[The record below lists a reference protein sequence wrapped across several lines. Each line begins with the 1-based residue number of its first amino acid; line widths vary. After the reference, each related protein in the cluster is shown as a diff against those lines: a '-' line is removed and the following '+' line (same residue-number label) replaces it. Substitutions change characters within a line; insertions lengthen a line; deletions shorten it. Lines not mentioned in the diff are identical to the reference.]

1 MRAITKEPT
10 LFRRS
15 QDHSGMEPKIKETA
29 WNPEI
34 EKQILKQWEDSRT
47 YEFKPQGE
55 IFVIDTP
62 PPYPSG
68 RPWHIGAAAHYAQ
81 IDMIARTARMTGK
94 SVLFPIGIDRNGLPV
109 EMYTEKK
116 HNIRMHE
123 TDRAEFLKL
132 CTTALDDLE
141 TEMIQIMK
149 NLGLSGNFSEY
160 YRTDSEKYRT
170 LTQATFIELWKKGL
184 IYIANRPNNYDWIT
198 GTTIADAEITYEE
211 IPTKL
216 VYMKF
221 KIKNSDKVLVIASTR
236 PELLCACQAIIVNPD
251 DERHVDVIGKSA
263 IIPVI
268 NREVQIRTHPSA
280 EKEFG
285 SGAVMVCSYGDQN
298 DVALFRELKLQ
309 EIVSIGKNGRMTE
322 AAGPYTGLKV
332 KQAREKIIED
342 LQNQGLVEKVE
353 SINHRTPISERS
365 KVPIEIIPME
375 EYYLKQKESV
385 EKIKELGSKIVFHP
399 SMHKQILMNWL
410 ESITIDWPISRR
422 RFYGTEI
429 PIWYCKKCSEPHIP
443 EPGKY
448 YKPWKDPSPI
458 SKCTK
463 CGATEFIGE
472 ERTFDTWMDSSV
484 SPLYVSKY
492 GHDEE
497 FFKKTYPA
505 TIRPQSKDIV
515 RTWLYYTIL
524 RCEQLTGQ
532 TPWSEAWIMG
542 YGVDEHGAKMS
553 KSKGNVIDPLPVIQK
568 FGADTF
574 RFWSASEINLGYD
587 FRCSEQKIET
597 TKKFLSK
604 LWNISRFLSGFP
616 VVKSAK
622 TTPADNWILSE
633 LDKVVSECKKGFDDY
648 NFFVPSTSIRE
659 FTWNL
664 FAAHYIEM
672 VKGRAYSSSFNEE
685 ERDAA
690 IFTLHK
696 VLSTLLLLLAPI
708 TPFITDYLWQT
719 LYSDKTIHREK
730 FPQQEN
736 HEDWTRFT
744 KPITEFNSNVW
755 NKKKERNLSLKDSIE
770 IGIPDELQQF
780 ARDLQAMHNLKS

>member
-1 MRAITKEPT
+1 MEPT
-10 LFRRS
+10 
-15 QDHSGMEPKIKETA
+15 IKETA

-34 EKQILKQWEDSRT
+34 EKQILKQWQDLHL
-47 YEFKPQGE
+47 YDFAPQGD

-68 RPWHIGAAAHYAQ
+68 RPWHMGAAAHYAQ

-94 SVLFPIGIDRNGLPV
+94 NVLFPIGIDRNGLPV

-123 TDRAEFLKL
+123 TERGEFLKL
-132 CTTALDDLE
+132 CAAALDDLE
-141 TEMIQIMK
+141 AEMIQIMK

-160 YRTDSEKYRT
+160 YRTDSEKYRS

-184 IYIANRPNNYDWIT
+184 IYIANRPNNYDWVI

-221 KIKNSDKVLVIASTR
+221 RIKGTDKNIIIASTR
-236 PELLCACQAIIVNPD
+236 PELLCACQTIIVNPD
-251 DERHVDVIGKSA
+251 DERYSDLIGKNVTV
-263 IIPVI
+263 PLI
-268 NREVQIRTHPSA
+268 NKDVQIRTHHSA
-280 EKEFG
+280 KKEFG
-285 SGAVMVCSYGDQN
+285 SGAVMICSYGDQN

-309 EIVSIGKNGRMTE
+309 EVTAIGKNGRMTE
-322 AAGPYTGLKV
+322 VAGPYINLKV

-342 LQNQGLVEKVE
+342 LQNQNLVEKIE
-353 SINHRTPISERS
+353 NINHRTPISERS
-365 KVPIEIIPME
+365 KTPIEIIPME

-429 PIWYCKKCSEPHIP
+429 PIWYCKKCFEPHVP

-448 YKPWKDPSPI
+448 YQPWKDSSPI

-463 CGATEFIGE
+463 CGASEFVGE
-472 ERTFDTWMDSSV
+472 ERTFDTWMDSSI
-484 SPLYVSKY
+484 SPLYISKY
-492 GHDEE
+492 TRDPE

-505 TIRPQSKDIV
+505 TLRPQSKDIV

-524 RCEQLTGQ
+524 RCEQLTGA
-532 TPWSEAWIMG
+532 TPWSQAWIMG

-553 KSKGNVIDPLPVIQK
+553 KSKGNVVDPLPIIQK
-568 FGADTF
+568 YGADTF

-587 FRCSEQKIET
+587 FRCSEQKVET

-604 LWNISRFLSGFP
+604 LWNVSRFLSGFP
-616 VVKSAK
+616 VLKSGK
-622 TTPADNWILSE
+622 PTPSDKWILSE
-633 LDKVVSECKKGFDDY
+633 LQKLVIECKNGYDDF
-648 NFFVPSTSIRE
+648 NFFIPATSIRE
-659 FTWNL
+659 FAWNL

-672 VKGRAYSSSFNEE
+672 VKGRAYSTGFSEE
-685 ERDAA
+685 ETDAA

-696 VLSTLLLLLAPI
+696 VLSTVLLLLAPI

-719 LYSDKTIHREK
+719 LYSKMSVHKENFPEADKV
-730 FPQQEN
+730 
-736 HEDWTRFT
+736 EDMSEFT
-744 KPITEFNSNVW
+744 KLITEFNSDVW
-755 NKKKERNLSLKDSIE
+755 NKKKEKGLSLKDSID
-770 IGIPDELQQF
+770 IPIPEKLQPF
-780 ARDLQAMHNLKS
+780 AKDLQSMHNLKNL